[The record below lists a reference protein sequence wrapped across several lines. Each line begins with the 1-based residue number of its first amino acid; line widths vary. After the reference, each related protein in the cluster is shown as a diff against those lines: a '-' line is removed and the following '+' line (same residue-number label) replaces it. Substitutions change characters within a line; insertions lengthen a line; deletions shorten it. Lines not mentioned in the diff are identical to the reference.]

1 MNAETTI
8 PGDSHMPIV
17 TVVAKL
23 IANSDSVEA
32 VKSELLKMIEPTR
45 LEDGC
50 IAYRLH
56 QDNDDPS
63 VFVFYETWQDITCL
77 VQHTQ
82 SSHYQA
88 YVAAVGN
95 LISDKTVHK
104 MTEIV

>member
-1 MNAETTI
+1 
-8 PGDSHMPIV
+8 MPIV

-23 IANSDSVEA
+23 IANRDSVEA
-32 VKSELLKMIEPTR
+32 VKSELIKMIEPTR
-45 LEDGC
+45 QEDGC

-63 VFVFYETWQDITCL
+63 VFVFYETWQDHTCL

-82 SSHYQA
+82 SRHYQA
-88 YVAAVGN
+88 FVAVVGN
-95 LISDKTVHK
+95 LMSDKTVHK